1 MWDRISV
8 LVSAVLVTW
17 CSVEGF
23 NPDNIQ
29 CCNCISMFPDGV
41 SNVKPQVMPS
51 PFIIHVAKSARFY
64 TINAEDIN
72 VNLTA
77 DFVKR
82 GFRSF
87 MIQARRIDQS
97 SNTIEPI
104 GRFEAL
110 EPNPVLAVEDC
121 PGKYGAAFVSSD
133 FSEKTNVR
141 LVWKPP
147 TTFQGHIEFRATFVQ
162 DENTFWVKEKSA
174 PLYDP
179 QDITPPTPLQK
190 YIPAPIAGIDVSDCG
205 TRKGCYRI
213 PGDCREVECEYI
225 ATWKRLSDRTMQFEL
240 SAMTDGFNDRFFALA
255 LSEDIYCGD
264 DLVFEC
270 VHNSSSGKV
279 SVYQSKNLPENRND
293 RLNNPTAGIITQEG
307 SYNDGRLRCRF
318 VREINPNNEELND
331 WGLLS
336 RPFHLLMGRGY
347 SSLGNL
353 LTHGINVG
361 HLPVSSP
368 NEVSLDVGAD
378 ISGRARFHLVKAH
391 ACLMFIAWIF
401 FAPIGLIWMKYYTTM
416 WPNSRFLGQKYWLV
430 THFNCTVWVVI
441 LVVIAV
447 ILIFIEAG
455 GWSEFPELPAKAHPI
470 LGIIVFICILVIP
483 ILFLIRCPEDHACRP
498 VGNWFYWLFWTIAFC
513 LAVVNIFIGMEFGKA
528 MVPWWLTW
536 IVCIFFLFN
545 FVCEI
550 ILEVH
555 QCCTHKKNKE
565 RRKKWEL
572 QKKENPNIHIPE
584 PWPAGRNFKRN
595 VLYTHFIVCLIVVLI
610 AVITVAVS

>member
-162 DENTFWVKEKSA
+162 DENTFW
-174 PLYDP
+174 
-179 QDITPPTPLQK
+179 
-190 YIPAPIAGIDVSDCG
+190 
-205 TRKGCYRI
+205 
-213 PGDCREVECEYI
+213 
-225 ATWKRLSDRTMQFEL
+225 
-240 SAMTDGFNDRFFALA
+240 
-255 LSEDIYCGD
+255 GD

-336 RPFHLLMGRGY
+336 RPFHLLMGR
-347 SSLGNL
+347 GNL

-470 LGIIVFICILVIP
+470 LGIIP

-555 QCCTHKKNKE
+555 QCCTHKKNKGS
-565 RRKKWEL
+565 EL
-572 QKKENPNIHIPE
+572 QEECTVHPFHSLPDCSPNSSDHRRCLLNHE
-584 PWPAGRNFKRN
+584 PVQRKCASLRLSVTIVTRADSNLHSHDLTGNLPLSYPHTSFL
-595 VLYTHFIVCLIVVLI
+595 LYFDVVKLK
-610 AVITVAVS
+610 VAVTFVLGQICVYA